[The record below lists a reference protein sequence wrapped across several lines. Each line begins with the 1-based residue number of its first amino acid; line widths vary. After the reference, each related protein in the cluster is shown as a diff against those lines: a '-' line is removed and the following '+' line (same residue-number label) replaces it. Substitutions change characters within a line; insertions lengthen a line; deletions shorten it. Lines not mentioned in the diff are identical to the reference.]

1 MIKEVL
7 ALIGWGGWQATSL
20 VIFMVFMI
28 LVTIWAYRPQAKETY
43 QALGRR
49 ALDDDNLTAKD

>member
-7 ALIGWGGWQATSL
+7 ALVGWGGWQATSL
-20 VIFMVFMI
+20 VMFMVFMI
-28 LVTIWAYRPQAKETY
+28 GVTIWAYRPRARETY

-49 ALDDDNLTAKD
+49 ALDDDNFVAKE